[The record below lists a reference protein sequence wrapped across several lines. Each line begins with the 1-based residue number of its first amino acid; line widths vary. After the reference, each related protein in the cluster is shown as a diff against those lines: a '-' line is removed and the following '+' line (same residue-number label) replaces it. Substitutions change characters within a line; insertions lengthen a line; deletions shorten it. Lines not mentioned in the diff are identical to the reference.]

1 MTNFDNLLLKVIYL
15 FVMGGLFAATINAII
30 LLKKIIKI
38 KDTTLY
44 LKHFL

>member
-1 MTNFDNLLLKVIYL
+1 
-15 FVMGGLFAATINAII
+15 MGGLLAATVNAII

-38 KDTTLY
+38 KDTALY